1 LDLGG
6 LIPGI
11 GEPLD
16 LVNAGIYLLRK
27 DYLNAGLS
35 ASSVIPLVGV
45 AGTVGKYINK
55 GAKAVDRIDDV
66 YDAAKAV
73 KKADD
78 IYDAARG
85 ATNNNPVITRGKAQ
99 APKSGIPNSV
109 YEKLD
114 NQNPNTVVSRTIYDS
129 NGNVISREDYYTG
142 SNPHTHYDKATGQ
155 NFENHKH
162 IYKYNDKGQRIG
174 EEVIPLN

>member
-1 LDLGG
+1 MNVPVQAIKENKPSILDNILDKVQFGLDLGG

-35 ASSVIPLVGV
+35 ASSVMPLVGV

-66 YDAAKAV
+66 YDATKAV

-85 ATNNNPVITRGKAQ
+85 G
-99 APKSGIPNSV
+99 
-109 YEKLD
+109 
-114 NQNPNTVVSRTIYDS
+114 
-129 NGNVISREDYYTG
+129 RER
-142 SNPHTHYDKATGQ
+142 
-155 NFENHKH
+155 F
-162 IYKYNDKGQRIG
+162 
-174 EEVIPLN
+174 